1 MVVFLLTAIYRM
13 LLLEIR
19 GVKMVENED
28 ENLRN
33 IAVYWKV
40 IMITFHTSE
49 TRRFGSLSSA
59 KEFIE
64 HYKMQQQ
71 ADHKIFKVTEEEIE

>member
-1 MVVFLLTAIYRM
+1 M
-13 LLLEIR
+13 EIR
-19 GVKMVENED
+19 GVKMAENED

-40 IMITFHTSE
+40 IMIGLHNQE
-49 TRRFGSLSSA
+49 TRRFGSLNSA

-64 HYKMQQQ
+64 HYKIQQM
-71 ADHKIFKVTEEEIE
+71 D